1 MPETNMHL
9 VPWDRL
15 QASTLNV
22 FRAAGSNEREAQLI
36 AEHLVEAN
44 LRGHDS
50 HGVGVVPMYLDGVRS
65 GGMVTN
71 QSLKVAI
78 DTGAM
83 LICDAGQGAGQ
94 VMAHDAMALG
104 IARARDNGSAIVSL
118 RNSHHIG
125 RIGHW
130 AEQCAAAGM
139 VSIHF
144 VNVVAGAIVAPFGG
158 TQSRLGT
165 NPFAAAFPRADAPP
179 VVVDFATSKLAAGK
193 VRVAHNK
200 GVELPPGALLDS
212 EGKPTIIP
220 GKLFETPPGSLTT
233 FGDHKGWGLM
243 LACELLGAAMVG
255 APTQHEKDGNGA
267 VINSMFS
274 VIVSPERLGTAGPF
288 GAELESVLGWVLSEN
303 ETGGQVKL
311 PGTPELETKA
321 KRRAEGI
328 PIDAATFEQLETAAR
343 DVGLKGF
350 EAA

>member
-1 MPETNMHL
+1 MG
-9 VPWDRL
+9 
-15 QASTLNV
+15 V
-22 FRAAGSNEREAQLI
+22 FRAAGSEPREAQLI

-50 HGVGVVPMYLDGVRS
+50 HGVGVVPMYLKGVGS
-65 GGMVTN
+65 GGMVLN
-71 QSLKVAI
+71 QSLEVAV

-104 IARARDNGSAIVSL
+104 IARAKDKGSAIVSL

-144 VNVVAGAIVAPFGG
+144 VNVVAGPIVAPFGG
-158 TQSRLGT
+158 TKSRLGT
-165 NPFAAAFPRADAPP
+165 NPFAAAFPRPDGPP
-179 VVVDFATSKLAAGK
+179 VVVDFATSTLAAGK
-193 VRVAHNK
+193 VRVANNK
-200 GVELPPGALLDS
+200 GVALPPGALLDNQ
-212 EGKPTIIP
+212 GQPTTDP
-220 GKLFETPPGSLTT
+220 AKLFENPPGSLTT
-233 FGDHKGWGLM
+233 FGLHKGWGLS

-255 APTQHEKDGNGA
+255 AKTQHSAESEA

-288 GAELESVLGWVLSEN
+288 AAELEAVLGWVQSEGN
-303 ETGGQVKL
+303 VKL
-311 PGTPELETKA
+311 PGMPELET
-321 KRRAEGI
+321 RETRLRDGV
-328 PIDAATFEQLETAAR
+328 PVDAATLEQLDAAAR
-343 DVGLKGF
+343 EVGLVRFVAG
-350 EAA
+350 

>member
-1 MPETNMHL
+1 MSETRMHL

-15 QASTLNV
+15 QASTISV
-22 FRAAGSNEREAQLI
+22 FRAAGSELREAQLI

-50 HGVGVVPMYLDGVRS
+50 HGVGVVPMYINGVKS
-65 GGMVTN
+65 GGMVMN

-104 IARARDNGSAIVSL
+104 IARAKDEGSAIVSL

-200 GVELPPGALLDS
+200 GVELPPGALLDNQ
-212 EGKPTIIP
+212 GRPTINP
-220 GKLFETPPGSLTT
+220 GALFESPPGSLTT
-233 FGDHKGWGLM
+233 FGEHKGWGLM
-243 LACELLGAAMVG
+243 LACELLGAALVG
-255 APTQHEKDGNGA
+255 APTQHQKDGNGA

-274 VIVSPERLGTAGPF
+274 VIVSPERLGTSGPF
-288 GAELESVLGWVLSEN
+288 ASEMESVLGWVLSEN
-303 ETGGQVKL
+303 QGGGSVKL
-311 PGTPELETKA
+311 PGMPELETKA
-321 KRRAEGI
+321 KRLAEGI
-328 PIDAATFEQLETAAR
+328 PIDAATFDQLGAAAR
-343 DVGLKGF
+343 DVGLAGF

>member
-1 MPETNMHL
+1 MPETKMHL

-15 QASTLNV
+15 QASTMNV
-22 FRAAGSNEREAQLI
+22 FRAAGSELREAQLI

-44 LRGHDS
+44 LRGHDF
-50 HGVGVVPMYLDGVRS
+50 HGVGVVPMYIGGARS
-65 GGMVTN
+65 GGMVMN
-71 QSLKVAI
+71 QSLKVAV

-104 IARARDNGSAIVSL
+104 IARAKDEGSAIVSL

-158 TQSRLGT
+158 TRARLGT
-165 NPFAAAFPRADAPP
+165 NPFAAGFPRAGAPP

-200 GVELPPGALLDS
+200 GVELPPGALLDNQ
-212 EGKPTIIP
+212 GRPTIDP
-220 GKLFETPPGSLTT
+220 GALFETPAGSLTT
-233 FGDHKGWGLM
+233 FGEHKGWGLM

-255 APTQHEKDGNGA
+255 APTQHHAQGNGA

-288 GAELESVLGWVLSEN
+288 AAELESVLGWVLSEN
-303 ETGGQVKL
+303 ETGGGVKL
-311 PGTPELETKA
+311 PGTPELETRA
-321 KRRAEGI
+321 KRIAEGV
-328 PIDAATFEQLETAAR
+328 PIDAATLDQLEAAAR
-343 DVGLKGF
+343 DAGLKGF
-350 EAA
+350 EVN

>member
-1 MPETNMHL
+1 MSETKMHL

-15 QASTLNV
+15 QANTLSV
-22 FRAAGSNEREAQLI
+22 FRAAGSEPREAQLI
-36 AEHLVEAN
+36 AEHLVDAN

-50 HGVGVVPMYLDGVRS
+50 HGVGVVPMYINGVKS
-65 GGMVTN
+65 GGMVMN

-104 IARARDNGSAIVSL
+104 IARAKDEGSAIVSL

-158 TQSRLGT
+158 THSRLGT
-165 NPFAAAFPRADAPP
+165 NPFAAAFPRDGAPP

-200 GVELPPGALLDS
+200 GVELPPGALLDNQ
-212 EGKPTIIP
+212 GKPTINP
-220 GKLFETPPGSLTT
+220 GALFETPPGSLTT
-233 FGDHKGWGLM
+233 FGEHKGWGLM
-243 LACELLGAAMVG
+243 LACELLGAALVG
-255 APTQHEKDGNGA
+255 APTQHEKAGSGA

-288 GAELESVLGWVLSEN
+288 AAEMESVLGWVLSEN
-303 ETGGQVKL
+303 EAGGAVKL
-311 PGTPELETKA
+311 PGMPELETKA
-321 KRRAEGI
+321 KRSAEGI
-328 PIDAATFEQLETAAR
+328 PVDTATLDQLEAAAH
-343 DVGLKGF
+343 DVGLKGL
-350 EAA
+350 EVG

>member
-1 MPETNMHL
+1 MSETKMHL
-9 VPWDRL
+9 VPWERL
-15 QASTLNV
+15 QASTVSV
-22 FRAAGSNEREAQLI
+22 FRAAGSEAREAQLI
-36 AEHLVEAN
+36 AGHLVEAN

-50 HGVGVVPMYLDGVRS
+50 HGVGVVPMYINGVRS
-65 GGMVTN
+65 GGMVMN

-104 IARARDNGSAIVSL
+104 IARAKDEGSAIVSL

-158 TQSRLGT
+158 TRSRLGT

-200 GVELPPGALLDS
+200 GVEIPAGALLDNQ
-212 EGKPTIIP
+212 GKPTINP
-220 GKLFETPPGSLTT
+220 GALFENPPGSLTT
-233 FGDHKGWGLM
+233 FGEHKGWGLM
-243 LACELLGAAMVG
+243 LACELLGAALVG
-255 APTQHEKDGNGA
+255 APTQHQKDGNGA

-274 VIVSPERLGTAGPF
+274 VIVSPERLGTGSAF
-288 GAELESVLGWVLSEN
+288 DTELEAVLGWVLSEN
-303 ETGGQVKL
+303 ETGGSVKL
-311 PGTPELETKA
+311 PGMPELETKA
-321 KRRAEGI
+321 KRIVDGV
-328 PIDAATFEQLETAAR
+328 PIDAATLDQLEAAAR
-343 DVGLKGF
+343 EVGLKGF
-350 EAA
+350 GAT

>member
-1 MPETNMHL
+1 MSETKMHL
-9 VPWDRL
+9 VPWERL
-15 QASTLNV
+15 QASTTSL
-22 FRAAGSNEREAQLI
+22 FRAAGSESREAQLI
-36 AEHLVEAN
+36 AGHLVEAN

-50 HGVGVVPMYLDGVRS
+50 HGVGVVPMYINGVRS
-65 GGMVTN
+65 GGMVMN
-71 QSLKVAI
+71 QSLKVAV

-104 IARARDNGSAIVSL
+104 IARAKDEGSAIVSL

-158 TQSRLGT
+158 TRSRLGT

-200 GVELPPGALLDS
+200 GVELPPGALLDNQ
-212 EGKPTIIP
+212 GKPTIDP
-220 GKLFETPPGSLTT
+220 GALFQTPPGSLTT
-233 FGDHKGWGLM
+233 FGEHKGWGLM
-243 LACELLGAAMVG
+243 LACELLGAALVG
-255 APTQHEKDGNGA
+255 APTQHQKDGNGA

-274 VIVSPERLGTAGPF
+274 VIVSPERLGTSGPF
-288 GAELESVLGWVLSEN
+288 AAEMEAVLGWVLSEN
-303 ETGGQVKL
+303 EAGGSVKL
-311 PGTPELETKA
+311 PGMPELETKA
-321 KRRAEGI
+321 KRIVDGV
-328 PIDAATFEQLETAAR
+328 PVDGATLEQLEAAAR
-343 DVGLKGF
+343 EVGLRGF
-350 EAA
+350 GAV